1 MGLCFLFF
9 LSHYLAPLSIAS
21 RWIGGWTSFFSTT
34 QRFRRTLH
42 LMITL
47 VFNDCMEWIIIPQW
61 DGYHLGWYGQK
72 ISFPL
77 PKSTV
82 PLVAI
87 KRGWLDAEDM
97 QDFPY
102 LRLRLKLTFPSPGRS
117 CVFDEMNCEA
127 DLRTS
132 DAFVRSPDFESH
144 SLSLLPCFYS

>member
-1 MGLCFLFF
+1 
-9 LSHYLAPLSIAS
+9 
-21 RWIGGWTSFFSTT
+21 
-34 QRFRRTLH
+34 
-42 LMITL
+42 MITL

-102 LRLRLKLTFPSPGRS
+102 LRLRLKLTFPSLEEV
-117 CVFDEMNCEA
+117 VFLMK
-127 DLRTS
+127 
-132 DAFVRSPDFESH
+132 
-144 SLSLLPCFYS
+144 